1 MEPTF
6 VDAIGHI
13 KIMQDRILHQTEA
26 IGLLKVMGQDTADAD
41 RRLRLLNFAMTEM
54 RLQLAQLAPSDEQ
67 VAAPTWAL
75 PLVSTA
81 PQS

>member
-6 VDAIGHI
+6 ASAIEHI
-13 KIMQDRILHQTEA
+13 KIMEDRILQQTEA
-26 IGLLKVMGQDTADAD
+26 IGLLKAMEQDTVDAD
-41 RRLRLLNFAMTEM
+41 RRLRLLNFAMVEM

-75 PLVSTA
+75 PFVSTA